1 MKGGG
6 ENKAAG
12 EREEEKR
19 LGMRVGGDRKK
30 GNTLLIF
37 KIIICIYQI
46 KSFFYHHRLR
56 LERT

>member
-6 ENKAAG
+6 ENEAAG

-19 LGMRVGGDRKK
+19 SGIRVGGDRKK

-46 KSFFYHHRLR
+46 KSFCYHHRLR